1 MPPTAPL
8 WGVGAGCYD
17 VAEMFAHKKGG
28 RRMRLL
34 RIFALCLFLH
44 PFAHAQTPTP
54 RTVVIPAHDGLA
66 LHGDWYWQSSSAPTV
81 LLLHQLY
88 SDRTGWQGL
97 DGAFLNAGYNVLAVD
112 LRGYGATGG
121 RIAWRSAVRDV
132 QAWADWARAEGN
144 IDGGKLFMV
153 GSSMGSVLAMV
164 GCGNDSACAGVVAI
178 SPGWEY
184 YGVGV
189 RRALEGG
196 LADKRVLIVY
206 AERDRYPALG
216 VPRML
221 KIAPP
226 SLRVLAFAGNAHG
239 LDLLAQE
246 AETLFPQLVAFMQ

>member
-1 MPPTAPL
+1 
-8 WGVGAGCYD
+8 
-17 VAEMFAHKKGG
+17 
-28 RRMRLL
+28 MRLL
-34 RIFALCLFLH
+34 RILALCLLMH
-44 PFAHAQTPTP
+44 GLAQAQAPTP
-54 RTVVIPAHDGLA
+54 QAVVITAHDGLA
-66 LHGDWYWQSSSAPTV
+66 LHGDWYWQSSDAPTV

-88 SDRTGWQGL
+88 SDRTGWRGL
-97 DGAFLNAGYNVLAVD
+97 DSAFLNAGYNVLAVD

-121 RIAWRSAVRDV
+121 RIAWRNAVRDV

-144 IDGGKLFMV
+144 INGDRLFMV

-184 YGVGV
+184 YGIGV

-196 LADKRVLIVY
+196 LADKPSLIVY

-221 KIAPP
+221 KIAPAG
-226 SLRVLAFAGNAHG
+226 LQVLAFKGNAHG
-239 LDLLAQE
+239 LDLLSQE